1 MTVTSGFK
9 LEGVLVLDEDMAIRL
24 AAIELYWVLLLS
36 LLSWLMVVIVSGVAT
51 FIVDMNQL
59 VVLALSFQAI
69 MLLLNLAVRNKYRL
83 FSHAYGSAMKSFKF
97 FKKIHLW
104 FYSNSFTLLFSVLI
118 YMISFIV
125 GLYMFNHLS
134 ILVGVMIF
142 VMFSIYLLTPVNLM
156 LVVTIG
162 LDRRPNLTFH

>member
-1 MTVTSGFK
+1 
-9 LEGVLVLDEDMAIRL
+9 MAIRL

-83 FSHAYGSAMKSFKF
+83 FSHAYGSTMQSFNF

-134 ILVGVMIF
+134 ILVGVMLF

>member
-1 MTVTSGFK
+1 MVLNQRGF
-9 LEGVLVLDEDMAIRL
+9 LVLDEDMAIRL
-24 AAIELYWVLLLS
+24 AAIELYWTLLLS

-83 FSHAYGSAMKSFKF
+83 FSHAYGSSMQSFNF
-97 FKKIHLW
+97 LKKIHLW

>member
-1 MTVTSGFK
+1 
-9 LEGVLVLDEDMAIRL
+9 MAIRL

-83 FSHAYGSAMKSFKF
+83 FSHAYGSAMQSFNF

>member
-1 MTVTSGFK
+1 
-9 LEGVLVLDEDMAIRL
+9 MAIRL
-24 AAIELYWVLLLS
+24 AAVELYWVLLLS

-83 FSHAYGSAMKSFKF
+83 FSHAYGSAMQSFNF

-156 LVVTIG
+156 LVVTVG

>member
-1 MTVTSGFK
+1 MVLNQRGF
-9 LEGVLVLDEDMAIRL
+9 LVLDEDMAIRL

-83 FSHAYGSAMKSFKF
+83 FSHAYGSTMQSFNF